1 MPKIID
7 HDQRRRD
14 IIEVAKRLILQG
26 GFEAATMRSLATE
39 AGFANGALKHYFPGK
54 ESIIAA
60 TFQSVLAEI
69 DPRQLL
75 DEEAPPPDRDPVA
88 YLREAIDT
96 WLPSEEREINAGRVL
111 LVLWEHAASN
121 GELAELYRQF
131 FANWGELITRMLRDA
146 RGDLP
151 ALSQA
156 DLTRY
161 ALEIRSVVI
170 GANVVNLMH
179 PDGQHI
185 AVYGAYVDDIIRRV
199 ISPT

>member
-1 MPKIID
+1 M
-7 HDQRRRD
+7 
-14 IIEVAKRLILQG
+14 
-26 GFEAATMRSLATE
+26 
-39 AGFANGALKHYFPGK
+39 
-54 ESIIAA
+54 
-60 TFQSVLAEI
+60 
-69 DPRQLL
+69 
-75 DEEAPPPDRDPVA
+75 
-88 YLREAIDT
+88 
-96 WLPSEEREINAGRVL
+96 L